1 MRLMGY
7 RKLNFDIYAV
17 FLIVHSMTTNLC
29 AIKDSLYSNMRRN
42 ILIILCIYNSL
53 LLHWTYNLKKEYTY
67 LYHYNLDR
75 LLRVISKQFYY
86 QNPNPI
92 IHVLQ
97 DLGFTYANKL
107 LWERDC
113 LKHQGTCLH
122 DKITKTI
129 QFFVFS
135 NAD

>member
-75 LLRVISKQFYY
+75 LASSNIK
-86 QNPNPI
+86 I
-92 IHVLQ
+92 VL
-97 DLGFTYANKL
+97 L
-107 LWERDC
+107 LEP
-113 LKHQGTCLH
+113 
-122 DKITKTI
+122 
-129 QFFVFS
+129 
-135 NAD
+135 